1 MAPRLLVIAKSPVPG
16 RSKTRLCPPCTPEQA
31 AALAEASLR
40 DTLVTVAAAP
50 CSQRVLVLDGE
61 TGGWLP
67 GGFDVVPQVGGSLG
81 ERLDAAFA
89 GFDGPS
95 LLVGMD
101 TPQLTPALLE
111 RSMRSLSRPGV
122 DAVLGAAEDGGY
134 WAIGFAAPVP
144 GAFAGVPMST
154 PRTSECQR
162 RRLAALGLRVA
173 ELPVLRDV
181 DEIADARAVARQR
194 VNGSFARALD
204 GLEAALCA
212 A

>member
-1 MAPRLLVIAKSPVPG
+1 MLPRLLVIAKSPAPG

-31 AALAEASLR
+31 ATLAEASLR
-40 DTLVTVAAAP
+40 DTLAAVAATDCP
-50 CSQRVLVLDGE
+50 QRLLVLDGE
-61 TGGWLP
+61 AGDWLP
-67 GGFDVVPQVGGSLG
+67 GGFEVVPQSGGGLA
-81 ERLDAAFA
+81 ERLEAAFRRLE
-89 GFDGPS
+89 GPS

-111 RSMRSLSRPGV
+111 HALGTLSRPGV

-134 WAIGFAAPVP
+134 WAIGFASPVP
-144 GAFAGVPMST
+144 GAFAGVPMSSRLT
-154 PRTSECQR
+154 GARQR

-181 DEIADARAVARQR
+181 DEIADARAVARQQP
-194 VNGSFARALD
+194 GGAFARALD
-204 GLEAALCA
+204 DLEAALCA